1 MALFLVI
8 FLSIVIVGMIGG
20 VILVILDGILRLSKF
35 TADKATKQ
43 TSSKKDIKKL
53 YGKSLDYIK
62 KHPDEDYGWM
72 I

>member
-1 MALFLVI
+1 MTLFLLL
-8 FLSIVIVGMIGG
+8 FLSLVIVGIVGG
-20 VILVILDGILRLSKF
+20 AILVVLDGIFKLSKL
-35 TADKATKQ
+35 TVDKATKQ

-62 KHPDEDYGWM
+62 KHPDEDYGMM

>member
-35 TADKATKQ
+35 TVDKATKQ

>member
-35 TADKATKQ
+35 TVDKATNQ